1 MFIVGYPR
9 LSRDEDKENYTSIEG
24 QIEIINE
31 CSIKMFGR
39 KVDRLFIDDNKSG
52 YIFDRPAFNEMRKEL
67 SEGNIDVIIAKDLS
81 RIGRHNAK
89 TLLFLEELQLMGAR
103 VILPEEGSGYDSDS
117 DDDDIIGIKTWYNE
131 RYVRDIS
138 RKVRAGLGI
147 RQKRGELVMGNL
159 YGYIK
164 KDPYIRHKLT
174 VDEEVRHVIEL
185 IFKLYLEG
193 LGYKKIC
200 DILNEKGYPT
210 PSMNTKQKHAD
221 AGRVFKNKVSDVW
234 QTHNIQRI
242 ITNPMYVGTLVTHK
256 KTSKTIKG
264 KQGRV
269 PKEEQYLFENHHE
282 PIISKEDFEL
292 AQQINAKRA
301 GEKEQSG
308 IGNAVYKN
316 TAKHN
321 YIFSS
326 FVFCGDCGFSATGKN
341 LAKRPRVTLGYECV
355 QYAKYGLN
363 RCVSH
368 NIWEDRLLHDFKE
381 FLRDVKAQYEDY
393 IKAFNFEES
402 RKNVKDALSKV
413 QKELDIANE
422 ELKLLLNQK
431 IRDLMKESS
440 TEYRDI
446 VEESYSQL
454 ENDKKAKIKELS
466 QKVDELKKVS
476 NKDIEDRLKTAIGIF
491 DSIIDAERPNRK
503 DLELVLDKIL
513 IYGDKSIEFKLL
525 VNIDELTYSN
535 NIANTY

>member
-1 MFIVGYPR
+1 MFIAGYPR

-24 QIEIINE
+24 QIEMINE
-31 CSIKMFGR
+31 CSIKIFG
-39 KVDRLFIDDNKSG
+39 KKADRFFIDDNKSG
-52 YIFDRPAFNEMRKEL
+52 YIFDRPAFNEMREEL
-67 SEGNIDVIIAKDLS
+67 GNGNINVIIAKDLS

-103 VILPEEGSGYDSDS
+103 VILPEEGGGYDSEE

-138 RKVRAGLGI
+138 RKVRAALGI

-164 KDPYIRHKLT
+164 KDPCLRHRLT

-200 DILNEKGYPT
+200 DVLNEKGYPT
-210 PSMNTKQKHAD
+210 PSANTKKRHAE
-221 AGRVFKNKVSDVW
+221 AGRVFKNRVSDDW

-242 ITNPMYVGTLVTHK
+242 ITNPMYTGTLVTHK
-256 KTSKTIKG
+256 KASKTIKG

-269 PKEEQYLFENHHE
+269 PKEEQYTFENHHE
-282 PIISKEDFEL
+282 PIISQEDFEL
-292 AQQINAKRA
+292 AQQINTRRA
-301 GEKEQSG
+301 GVKEKSG

-316 TAKHN
+316 TAKHD

-341 LAKRPRVTLGYECV
+341 LAKRPGVTLGYECV

-368 NIWEDRLLHDFKE
+368 NIREKRLLHTFKE
-381 FLRDVKAQYEDY
+381 FLRDIKAQYEGY
-393 IKAFNFEES
+393 ISTFNFEEN
-402 RKNVKDALSKV
+402 RRTVKDSLSKV
-413 QKELDIANE
+413 QKQLDVVNE

-431 IRDLMKESS
+431 IRDLMKEPGN
-440 TEYRDI
+440 EYRDI

-454 ENDKKAKIKELS
+454 ENDKKARIKELN

-476 NKDIEDRLKTAIGIF
+476 SKNLEDRLKTAISIF
-491 DSIIDAERPNRK
+491 DSIVDAERPNRK
-503 DLELVLDKIL
+503 DLELVLDKIS
-513 IYGDKSIEFKLL
+513 IYSDKSIEFKLL
-525 VNIDELTYSN
+525 VNIDELT
-535 NIANTY
+535 